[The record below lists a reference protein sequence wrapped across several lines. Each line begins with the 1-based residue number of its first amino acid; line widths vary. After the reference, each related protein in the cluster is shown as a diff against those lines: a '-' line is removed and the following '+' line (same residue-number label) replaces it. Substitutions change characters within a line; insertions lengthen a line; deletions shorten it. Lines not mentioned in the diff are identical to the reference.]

1 MNNEFPILGFDI
13 GGTKI
18 AVSLGTSQGKILG
31 SKRIDSKDKTPDEAL
46 PELVSAGR
54 ELLSA
59 SGISTKKL
67 RAVGI
72 GAPAPMDIPNGL
84 ILSPPNMKLWKNVA
98 IKNYMRE
105 AFGVETFFDN
115 DANAGALAEWIFG
128 SGKGCEDMI
137 YLTMS
142 TGIGGGIIAKG
153 HLIQGK
159 SFLAGEVGHLVIDV
173 KGPLCNCGLKGCYE
187 AFCGGRAVAQK
198 MQSELAANPEHP
210 IIKAAGGKLEDVD
223 MKALVAAV
231 KDKNGYALDLWDEI
245 CFRNAQAIGM
255 LINALNPEIIVLGTL
270 AWATGNL
277 FLNPVKKY
285 LPRFCWPQTLQAC
298 TLKVSALGKEIG
310 EYSSICVAL
319 NCLYERG
326 EYQLPWKGQSPSL

>member
-18 AVSLGTSQGKILG
+18 AVCLGTSRGKILG
-31 SKRIDSKDKTPDEAL
+31 SKRIDSKDRSPDDVL
-46 PELVSAGR
+46 PELVSIGR
-54 ELLSA
+54 ELLAA
-59 SGISTKKL
+59 SGISEKKL
-67 RAVGI
+67 RAIGI

-84 ILSPPNMKLWKNVA
+84 ILCPTNMKSWKNVP
-98 IKNYMRE
+98 IRDYMKK

-128 SGKGCEDMI
+128 AGKGCENMI

-159 SFLAGEVGHLVIDV
+159 SFLAGEVGHMVIDV
-173 KGPLCNCGLKGCYE
+173 KGPLCNCGLRGCYE
-187 AFCGGRAVAQK
+187 AFCGGRAIAQR
-198 MQSELAANPEHP
+198 MQSELAGTPEHP
-210 IIKAAGGKLEDVD
+210 IVKAAGGKLENVD

-231 KDKNGYALDLWDEI
+231 KEKNGYALDIWDKM
-245 CFRNAQAIGM
+245 CFRNAQALGM

-277 FLNPVKKY
+277 FMNPVKNY
-285 LPRFCWPQTLQAC
+285 LPRFCWPEMLSAC
-298 TLKVSALGKEIG
+298 TIKASALGKDIG
-310 EYSSICVAL
+310 EYSGICVAL

-326 EYQLPWKGQSPSL
+326 EYKLE